1 MNLAVKPASAF
12 TLTRLAQLLNQTFR
26 DYLVEVNFSKET
38 LFQMVRQDSL
48 DLNASGVV
56 YGEDEQPTGIALV
69 ARRGRTS
76 RLATFGIIPSA
87 RRQGVGR
94 WFMEQL
100 VTQAETR
107 GEQAMMLEVVE
118 QNTAAVRLY
127 QQLGFE
133 TRQRLVGYTARDPK
147 GVIDPELWEIDLS
160 DVARA
165 LICWGPSD
173 LPWQISGEAL
183 SQQAL
188 PARGYRL
195 WPAYAAI
202 SDPARPTIVLKAL
215 GVEPDERRHGWAT
228 ALLRALFAHYPGRTW
243 KIPILCPENLA
254 PDLFEQL
261 GFVRESRTQFQM
273 ELKLA
278 KDEDTFIP
286 ALGSVM
292 AFQPSG

>member
-1 MNLAVKPASAF
+1 MNLAVRPASIF
-12 TLTRLAQLLNQTFR
+12 TLTRLAQLLNQAFR
-26 DYLVEVNFSKET
+26 DYLVEVSFNEET
-38 LFQMVRQDSL
+38 LFQMMRQDSL

-56 YGEDEQPTGIALV
+56 YGDDKQPAGIALI

-76 RLATFGIIPSA
+76 RLATFGIIPAA
-87 RRQGVGR
+87 RRQGLGR

-100 VTQAETR
+100 VIQAENR
-107 GEQAMMLEVVE
+107 GERAMVLEVIE

-133 TRQRLVGYTARDPK
+133 TRRRLVGYTARDPK
-147 GVIDPELWEIDLS
+147 GVIDPELWEIDLA

-173 LPWQISGEAL
+173 LPWQISGETL
-183 SQQAL
+183 GQQVL

-202 SDPARPTIVLKAL
+202 SDPAQPYIVLKAL
-215 GVEPDERRHGWAT
+215 GVEPGERRHGWAT
-228 ALLRALFAHYPGRTW
+228 ALMRALFAHYPGKTW
-243 KIPILCPENLA
+243 KVPILCPENLA
-254 PDLFEQL
+254 PGLFEQL

-292 AFQPSG
+292 AFQSSV

>member
-1 MNLAVKPASAF
+1 MNPAIRPASAF
-12 TLTRLAQLLNQTFR
+12 TLTRLAQLLNQTFG
-26 DYLVEVNFSKET
+26 DYLVDVNFNEET

-56 YGEDEQPTGIALV
+56 YGEDEHPAGIALI
-69 ARRGRTS
+69 ARRGRIS
-76 RLATFGIIPSA
+76 RLATFGIIPTA
-87 RRQGVGR
+87 RRQGLGR

-100 VTQAETR
+100 VIQAETR
-107 GEQAMMLEVVE
+107 GEPAMVLEVIE
-118 QNTAAVRLY
+118 QNTAAVRFY

-133 TRQRLVGYTARDPK
+133 IRRRLVGYTARDPK
-147 GVIDPELWEIDLS
+147 GIIDPELWEIDLS

-173 LPWQISGEAL
+173 LPWQISGETL

-202 SDPARPTIVLKAL
+202 SDPTLPYIVLKAL
-215 GVEPDERRHGWAT
+215 AVEPNERRRGWAT
-228 ALLRALFAHYPGRTW
+228 ALMRALFARYPGKTW

-254 PDLFEQL
+254 PGLFEQL

-278 KDEDTFIP
+278 KDEDMSVP
-286 ALGSVM
+286 ALGSIM
-292 AFQPSG
+292 AFQPNL